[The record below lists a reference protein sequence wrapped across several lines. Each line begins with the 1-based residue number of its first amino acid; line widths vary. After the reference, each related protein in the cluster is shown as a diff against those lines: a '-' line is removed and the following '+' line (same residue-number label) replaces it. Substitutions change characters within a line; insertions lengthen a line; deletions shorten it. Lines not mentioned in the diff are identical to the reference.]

1 MGFFDFL
8 KNLGTESSS
17 GTVSMDLSRKIKSD
31 WDIVEVQL
39 RGGTPSQLKQA
50 LITADKLLDN
60 ALKEAAGGENF
71 AERLKNSKDRF
82 EWSFYQ
88 KIWSAHKLRNNLV
101 HEVNFDPQHFV
112 IREAVNT
119 IKNTLV
125 QLGVSL

>member
-8 KNLGTESSS
+8 KNLNPESSS
-17 GTVSMDLSRKIKSD
+17 GTVSLDLSRKIKDD
-31 WDIVEVQL
+31 WDNVEILL
-39 RGGTPSQLKQA
+39 RAGGPSQLKQA
-50 LITADKLLDN
+50 LITSDKLLDV
-60 ALKEAAGGENF
+60 ALKGSVTGENF

-82 EWSFYQ
+82 EWDFYQ

-119 IKNTLV
+119 IKKALS

>member
-8 KNLGTESSS
+8 KNLSSDS
-17 GTVSMDLSRKIKSD
+17 TNGTVSMDLARKIKND
-31 WDIVEVQL
+31 WDVVELQL

-50 LITADKLLDN
+50 IITADKLLDN
-60 ALKEAAGGENF
+60 ALKEAVSGENF

-82 EWSFYQ
+82 EWHFYQ
-88 KIWSAHKLRNNLV
+88 SIWAAHKLRNNLV
-101 HEVNFDPQHFV
+101 HEVNFEPQHFV

-125 QLGVSL
+125 KLGVSL